1 MLRVIREN
9 SVLCT
14 LRTSH
19 GSEVSSEPVSFRILR
34 NQREQTLS
42 SIFWLQPYILSCQGA
57 KPFMV
62 CGGSYDSL
70 SPIRWSTKIIIQ
82 WLNPLVYKDFVF
94 KVERV
99 DRFYGHRV
107 LESVRTLMRGCHL
120 RKPQMFIR
128 PVPPL
133 KASWVLAFGSIHPT
147 RFLDGG
153 LPVRLS

>member
-1 MLRVIREN
+1 MIYLPPLVPRQIDARLEWCGTKFRTRSLDLTGNFLVPQSPWVQMLRVIREN

-14 LRTSH
+14 S
-19 GSEVSSEPVSFRILR
+19 RILR

-94 KVERV
+94 KVYRV
-99 DRFYGHRV
+99 DRF
-107 LESVRTLMRGCHL
+107 
-120 RKPQMFIR
+120 
-128 PVPPL
+128 
-133 KASWVLAFGSIHPT
+133 
-147 RFLDGG
+147 
-153 LPVRLS
+153 